1 MRPSIVAIL
10 LVCVIQTEK
19 SPACIEM
26 RSLERDRAIGRAGEY
41 NVIDVL
47 KTLDPSIILHNRM
60 FDRLDF
66 IGEKVRIE
74 HKTRTNAY
82 NDYPTT
88 LMPCD
93 KAIVDEKPLYF
104 TFGFT
109 DGVYMI
115 EYTPDS
121 FADIEVKPFC
131 RRPRYGI
138 IDKPKP
144 YFHIPIDRLVK
155 LA

>member
-1 MRPSIVAIL
+1 
-10 LVCVIQTEK
+10 
-19 SPACIEM
+19 M
-26 RSLERDRAIGRAGEY
+26 RSIEGDRAIGREGEHR
-41 NVIDVL
+41 VFDTL
-47 KTLDPSIILHNRM
+47 RLLDPTLVLHERM

-66 IGEKVRIE
+66 IGDKIRIE

-93 KAIVDEKPLYF
+93 KAIICDKPLYF

-109 DGVYMI
+109 DGVYYI
-115 EYTPDS
+115 EYTPEA

-131 RRPRYGI
+131 RNRRYGI
-138 IDKPKP
+138 VDKPKP